1 MKIGA
6 YVLIGI
12 FPNKI
17 SEVISYIDNLDSVKQ
32 VHAVTGPYDGIA
44 YLEAKDMKELS
55 QMILAEIQNLDGVRD
70 TTTCLVIG

>member
-12 FPNKI
+12 YPNKI
-17 SEVISYIDNLDSVKQ
+17 SDVIKYIENLDSVKQ
-32 VHAVTGPYDGIA
+32 VHAVTGPYDSIA

-55 QMILAEIQNLDGVRD
+55 QLILSEIQNLDGVRD